1 MTKTSHGKRR
11 GSLTF
16 EWLVIITLLVIGVIN
31 GLSAL
36 RLALNKTCEVFPQQI
51 STMSTPLP
59 GTPTP

>member
-1 MTKTSHGKRR
+1 MTKTHGKRR

-36 RLALNKTCEVFPQQI
+36 RLALNETCETFPKQI
-51 STMSTPLP
+51 STMSTALP
-59 GTPTP
+59 GTETP